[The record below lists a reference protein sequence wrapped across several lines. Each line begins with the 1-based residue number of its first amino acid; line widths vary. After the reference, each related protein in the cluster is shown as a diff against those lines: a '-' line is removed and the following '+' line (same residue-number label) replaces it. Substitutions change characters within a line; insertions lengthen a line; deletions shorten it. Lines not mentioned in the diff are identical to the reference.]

1 MPRLDVITPGLV
13 DYGEALNIQ
22 YDLVAQRAAG
32 EIDDTLILLEHNPVI
47 TFGRGG
53 KQENVLATT
62 ERLKEKGV
70 KVYKIERG
78 GDVTFHGPGQLVG
91 YPIIDLSRRGRDMHK
106 YLRDLESVLIETL
119 KVFGLEAGRKDNFTG
134 AWYAN
139 SKLAAIGVAVRQWI
153 SYHGFALNVN
163 NDLSY
168 FSLINPCGITDA
180 GVSSLS
186 SMLGRKVEIAEVIQ
200 AVIERFAD
208 VFKYEQINRMT
219 SLE

>member
-1 MPRLDVITPGLV
+1 MPPLNVITPGLV
-13 DYGEALNIQ
+13 DYGEALHIQ
-22 YDLVAQRAAG
+22 YDMVAQRAAG

-91 YPIIDLSRRGRDMHK
+91 YPIIDLNRRGRDMHK
-106 YLRDLESVLIETL
+106 YLRDLETVLIETL
-119 KVFGLEAGRKDNFTG
+119 KVFGLEAGRKEKFTG
-134 AWYAN
+134 VWNDN
-139 SKLAAIGVAVRQWI
+139 SKLAAIGVAVRRWI

-168 FSLINPCGITDA
+168 FGLINPCGITDA

-186 SMLGRKVEIAEVIQ
+186 SMLGRRVEIAEVIQ
-200 AVIERFAD
+200 TVIEKFAEF
-208 VFKYEQINRMT
+208 FKYEQINRMT